1 VTEIETLRREVQALT
16 DRQAVADLID
26 RLGLWLDE
34 KRFAEARTILAEDV
48 RVRTPGG
55 TAAGID
61 GVVAQAARNHR
72 ERTQHVISNVRVDV
86 DGDRAAAGANLLVT
100 FAGQDGAVRVAQG
113 ERYAF
118 EAVRETDGWRLA
130 SIAVT
135 PVWATA

>member
-1 VTEIETLRREVQALT
+1 MTEIETLRREVQALT

-34 KRFAEARTILAEDV
+34 KRFAEARAILAEDV

-86 DGDRAAAGANLLVT
+86 DGDRAAAGANLVVT
-100 FAGQDGAVRVAQG
+100 FAGEDGALRAHG

-118 EAVRETDGWRLA
+118 EAVREPDGWRLA

-135 PVWATA
+135 PVWATG

>member
-1 VTEIETLRREVQALT
+1 MSELETLRREVQALA
-16 DRQAVADLID
+16 DRHAVADLID

-55 TAAGID
+55 TAAGIER
-61 GVVAQAARNHR
+61 VVDQAERNHR
-72 ERTQHVISNVRVDV
+72 ERTQHRISNVRVDV
-86 DGDRAAAGANLLVT
+86 EGDRAAAGANLLVT
-100 FAGQDGAVRVAQG
+100 FAGEDGAVRVAQG

-118 EAVRETDGWRLA
+118 EALREPEGWRLA

-135 PVWATA
+135 PVWATG

>member
-1 VTEIETLRREVQALT
+1 MTEIETLRREVQALT

-34 KRFAEARTILAEDV
+34 KRFAEARTVLAEDV

-72 ERTQHVISNVRVDV
+72 ERTQHVISNVRVAV
-86 DGDRAAAGANLLVT
+86 EGDRAAAGANLVVT
-100 FAGQDGAVRVAQG
+100 FAGEDGALRAHG

-118 EAVRETDGWRLA
+118 EAVRAPDGWRLS

-135 PVWATA
+135 PVWATG

>member
-1 VTEIETLRREVQALT
+1 MTEIESLRREVQALA

-34 KRFAEARTILAEDV
+34 KRFAEARTILTEDV
-48 RVRTPGG
+48 RVQTPGG
-55 TAAGID
+55 TAAGIER
-61 GVVAQAARNHR
+61 VSAQAARNHR

-86 DGDRAAAGANLLVT
+86 DGDRAGAGANLIVT
-100 FAGQDGAVRVAQG
+100 FADTDGTVRAHG

-118 EAVRETDGWRLA
+118 DAVRGPDGWRLA
-130 SIAVT
+130 SIRVA

>member
-1 VTEIETLRREVQALT
+1 MSELETLRREVQALT

-34 KRFAEARTILAEDV
+34 KRFAEAPSILSEGV

-55 TAAGID
+55 TAEGIER
-61 GVVAQAARNHR
+61 VVAQAARNHT
-72 ERTQHVISNVRVDV
+72 ERTQHVISNVRVAV
-86 DGDRAAAGANLLVT
+86 DGDRASAGANLIVT
-100 FAGQDGAVRVAQG
+100 FAGEDGAVRTQG

-118 EAVRETDGWRLA
+118 TAVRAPDGWRLA
-130 SIAVT
+130 SIEVA

>member
-1 VTEIETLRREVQALT
+1 MSELETLRREVRALS

-34 KRFAEARTILAEDV
+34 KRFAEARSILAADV

-55 TAAGID
+55 TADGID
-61 GVVAQAARNHR
+61 RVVAQAARNHQ

-86 DGDRAAAGANLLVT
+86 DGDRATAGANLLVT
-100 FAGQDGAVRVAQG
+100 FAGEDGAVRVAQG

-118 EAVRETDGWRLA
+118 QAVREPEGWRLA

-135 PVWATA
+135 PVWATG

>member
-1 VTEIETLRREVQALT
+1 MMSELETLRGEVQALA

-34 KRFAEARTILAEDV
+34 KRFAEARSILAEDV

-55 TAAGID
+55 TAEGIER
-61 GVVAQAARNHR
+61 VVAQAARNHR

-86 DGDRAAAGANLLVT
+86 AGDRATAGANLIVT
-100 FAGQDGAVRVAQG
+100 FAGEDGVRTQG

-118 EAVRETDGWRLA
+118 AAAREPDGWRLE
-130 SIAVT
+130 SIEVA
-135 PVWATA
+135 PVWATG